1 MTGCERK
8 ISSVPDTETSAIVVV
23 EAAGSG
29 AETETETETETEPGV
44 VMESVDANQVTEEM
58 PDLRETYES
67 SFGYRMKYDKS
78 VFEYNQHG
86 GFDEFVMKTR
96 AFSSDPLVFFAA
108 MRIEAEELDN
118 IAAEVFDESADVRT
132 IGSGDYQALCMR
144 SEEADTKGKYKQYH
158 ETSMV
163 MLEDGDALLFEIQWF
178 ESADET
184 ASPGEK
190 LEQMMQSLEILDAA
204 ADLPFAE
211 TGEQAES
218 AVETEG
224 EKDE

>member
-8 ISSVPDTETSAIVVV
+8 ISSVPETETSAIVVV
-23 EAAGSG
+23 EAAGS
-29 AETETETETETEPGV
+29 ETETETEPGV
-44 VMESVDANQVTEEM
+44 VMESLDANQVTEEM

-86 GFDEFVMKTR
+86 GFDEFVMKTK

-108 MRIEAEELDN
+108 MRIGAEELDN
-118 IAAEVFDESADVRT
+118 ISEEVFDESAEVRT

-178 ESADET
+178 ESDDET
-184 ASPGEK
+184 ASSGEK
-190 LEQMMQSLEILDAA
+190 LEQMMQSLEIMDAA
-204 ADLPFAE
+204 ADLPSAE

-218 AVETEG
+218 AIETEG